1 MSSSQLTKS
10 YFSEGRLNHQPDNS
24 GDLISGSLVVA
35 TILLG
40 IEASILDFHAV
51 IILIH
56 RLFLWAIAA
65 IAAIAM
71 WNNQR
76 VIAIFMVESNCSIL
90 NQLARRLP
98 GL

>member
-1 MSSSQLTKS
+1 M
-10 YFSEGRLNHQPDNS
+10 
-24 GDLISGSLVVA
+24 VA

-56 RLFLWAIAA
+56 RLFLWA

>member
-1 MSSSQLTKS
+1 M
-10 YFSEGRLNHQPDNS
+10 
-24 GDLISGSLVVA
+24 VA